1 MKKVI
6 KLTES
11 ELTALV
17 KRVIK
22 EVAEEPIMDHAEQ
35 IAAMMF
41 FDEGKTIP
49 SYGEAGQKFSNQL
62 YAAYVDTLA
71 QFLSRDSETIK
82 TIEKFYDNPTMK
94 LPKFISVNVGTSHSG
109 TGEKNAAVAQ
119 GRLDFL
125 MGIVMKALDK
135 LGLDSSVAKSL
146 VITNSNAQYK
156 PKKLNAIYDPKK
168 VQVNKFDRFGFIAVT
183 PLKTRGNTTAGIQQI
198 QKGLNNAS
206 SMVNTVF
213 VDGVDEAE
221 VLRFIQRLET
231 FSDIQDLSKSIGAG
245 GKWNS
250 LEEFLNDQLFDDPE
264 EMRKIANHLKK
275 LALNSQKQYDTVR
288 LYTSP
293 SGGFRISIGLGM

>member
-22 EVAEEPIMDHAEQ
+22 EVAEEPIMDHTEQ
-35 IAAMMF
+35 IAAAMF

-146 VITNSNAQYK
+146 VVTNSNAQYK

-183 PLKTRGNTTAGIQQI
+183 PLKTKGLNTSGIQGV
-198 QKGLNNAS
+198 QKGLNFAS
-206 SMVNTVF
+206 SDINNIF
-213 VDGVDEAE
+213 VDGVNE
-221 VLRFIQRLET
+221 VAVLQFIKRLET
-231 FSDIQDLSKSIGAG
+231 FSDIQDLSKSIDAG

-288 LYTSP
+288 LFSSP
-293 SGGFRISIGLGM
+293 NGYKISIGLGM

>member
-22 EVAEEPIMDHAEQ
+22 EVAEEPIMDHTEQ
-35 IAAMMF
+35 IAAAMF

-146 VITNSNAQYK
+146 VVTNSNAQYK

-183 PLKTRGNTTAGIQQI
+183 PLKTKGLNTSGIQGV
-198 QKGLNNAS
+198 QKGLNFAS
-206 SMVNTVF
+206 SDINNIF
-213 VDGVDEAE
+213 VDGVNE
-221 VLRFIQRLET
+221 VAVLQFIKRLET
-231 FSDIQDLSKSIGAG
+231 FSDIQDLSKSIDAG

-275 LALNSQKQYDTVR
+275 LALDSQKQYDTVR
-288 LYTSP
+288 LFSSP
-293 SGGFRISIGLGM
+293 NGYKISIGLGM

>member
-6 KLTES
+6 KLKES

-22 EVAEEPIMDHAEQ
+22 EVAEEPIMDHTEV
-35 IAAMMF
+35 IATAMF
-41 FDEGKTIP
+41 FDEGKTFP
-49 SYGEAGQKFSNQL
+49 SYGEAGQKFTKEL
-62 YAAYVDTLA
+62 YAASVDVLA

-82 TIEKFYDNPTMK
+82 TIERFYDNPTMK

-146 VITNSNAQYK
+146 VITNTNAQYK
-156 PKKLNAIYDPKK
+156 PTKLNSIYDPKK
-168 VQVNKFDRFGFIAVT
+168 VKTNSFDRFGFIAVT
-183 PLKTRGNTTAGIQQI
+183 PLKTKGNTTAGIQQI

-206 SMVNTVF
+206 SAVNTIF
-213 VDGVDEAE
+213 YDGVKEDQ
-221 VLRFIQRLET
+221 VLSYIQKLQS
-231 FSDIQDLSKSIGAG
+231 FSDIQDLSKSIDAG

-250 LEEFLNDQLFDDPE
+250 LEEFLNDQLFDDAV

-288 LYTSP
+288 LFSSP
-293 SGGFRISIGLGM
+293 NGFRISIGLGM

>member
-168 VQVNKFDRFGFIAVT
+168 VKTNSFDRFGFIAVT
-183 PLKTRGNTTAGIQQI
+183 PLKTKGNTTAGIQQI

-213 VDGVDEAE
+213 VDGVDEVE

-231 FSDIQDLSKSIGAG
+231 FSDIQDLSKSIDAG

-288 LYTSP
+288 LFSSP
-293 SGGFRISIGLGM
+293 NGYKISIGLGM

>member
-11 ELTALV
+11 ELTTLV

-22 EVAEEPIMDHAEQ
+22 EVAEEPIMDHTEQ
-35 IAAMMF
+35 IAAAMF

-146 VITNSNAQYK
+146 VVTNSNAQYK

-183 PLKTRGNTTAGIQQI
+183 PLKTKGLNTSGIQGV
-198 QKGLNNAS
+198 QKGLNFAS
-206 SMVNTVF
+206 SDINNIF
-213 VDGVDEAE
+213 VDGVNE
-221 VLRFIQRLET
+221 VAVLQFIKRLET
-231 FSDIQDLSKSIGAG
+231 FSDIQDLSKSIDAG

-275 LALNSQKQYDTVR
+275 LALDSQKQYDTVR
-288 LYTSP
+288 LFSSP
-293 SGGFRISIGLGM
+293 NGYKISIGLGM

>member
-146 VITNSNAQYK
+146 VVTNSNAQYK

-183 PLKTRGNTTAGIQQI
+183 PLKTKGLNTSGIQGV
-198 QKGLNNAS
+198 QKGLNFAS
-206 SMVNTVF
+206 SDINNIF
-213 VDGVDEAE
+213 VDGVNE
-221 VLRFIQRLET
+221 VAVLQFIKRLET
-231 FSDIQDLSKSIGAG
+231 FSDIQDLSKSIDAG

-264 EMRKIANHLKK
+264 EMNNPR
-275 LALNSQKQYDTVR
+275 
-288 LYTSP
+288 
-293 SGGFRISIGLGM
+293 GFAAHN

>member
-71 QFLSRDSETIK
+71 RFLSRDSETIK

-146 VITNSNAQYK
+146 VVTNSNAQYK

-183 PLKTRGNTTAGIQQI
+183 PLKTKGLNTSGIQGV
-198 QKGLNNAS
+198 QKGLNFAS
-206 SMVNTVF
+206 SDINNIF
-213 VDGVDEAE
+213 VDGVNE
-221 VLRFIQRLET
+221 VAVLQFIKRLET
-231 FSDIQDLSKSIGAG
+231 FSDIQDLSKSIDAG

>member
-11 ELTALV
+11 ELTTLV

-22 EVAEEPIMDHAEQ
+22 EVAEEPIMDHTEQ
-35 IAAMMF
+35 IAAAMF

-146 VITNSNAQYK
+146 VVTNSNAQYK

-183 PLKTRGNTTAGIQQI
+183 PLKTKGLNTSGIQGV
-198 QKGLNNAS
+198 QKGLNFAS
-206 SMVNTVF
+206 SDINNIF
-213 VDGVDEAE
+213 VDGVNE
-221 VLRFIQRLET
+221 VAVLQFIKRLET
-231 FSDIQDLSKSIGAG
+231 FSDIQDLSKSIDAG

-288 LYTSP
+288 LFSSP
-293 SGGFRISIGLGM
+293 NGYKISIGLGM

>member
-82 TIEKFYDNPTMK
+82 TIERFYDNPTMK

-146 VITNSNAQYK
+146 VVTNSNAQYK

>member
-146 VITNSNAQYK
+146 VVTNSNAQYK

-183 PLKTRGNTTAGIQQI
+183 PLKTKGLNTSGIQGV
-198 QKGLNNAS
+198 QKGLNFAS
-206 SMVNTVF
+206 SDINNIF
-213 VDGVDEAE
+213 VDGVNE
-221 VLRFIQRLET
+221 VAVLQFIKRLET
-231 FSDIQDLSKSIGAG
+231 FSDIQDLSKSIDAG